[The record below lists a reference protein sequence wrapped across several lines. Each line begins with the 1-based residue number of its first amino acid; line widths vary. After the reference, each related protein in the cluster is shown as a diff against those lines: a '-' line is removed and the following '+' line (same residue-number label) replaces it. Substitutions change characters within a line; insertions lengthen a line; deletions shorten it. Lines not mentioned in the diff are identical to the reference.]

1 MDVDD
6 FVGSPQEVIGNCLTH
21 AHTGSAR
28 YRIVQRFEMLDVDRR
43 YDGDAGVQQV
53 DYVFV
58 ALAVFRTR
66 NVRVGQL
73 IDDGDGGAPRYHR
86 IEIHLF
92 DHDTFVLD
100 AAHGNAFQITNQRP

>member
-1 MDVDD
+1 
-6 FVGSPQEVIGNCLTH
+6 
-21 AHTGSAR
+21 
-28 YRIVQRFEMLDVDRR
+28 MLDVDRR

-100 AAHGNAFQITNQRP
+100 TAHGNAFQIANQRSGLMTTMRLNDADDDVHAFSLELIGVLQHLVRLP